1 MVTVTIE
8 GKEFIFAET
17 WSEIYFNQYIDMIK
31 ILKEKNENELEQ
43 SVKLIAYI
51 SDKPE
56 ECIDYLMRLSQDDYT
71 ALSKE
76 FEWTNKEIDTV
87 AEEKE
92 FILIDDK
99 KYRVKKD
106 YHKLSLGEMVSV
118 ETLIGMN
125 KNLDPFEVA
134 FGVLLRE
141 VNEDGTEKPFNPDEF
156 ISIVNKLQKKVL
168 LMDVYNYI
176 TFFLRGAQTSTKH
189 TPGYSIQRMAK
200 S

>member
-1 MVTVTIE
+1 MVKVTIE
-8 GKEFIFAET
+8 DKEFVFAET

-31 ILKEKNENELEQ
+31 ILKEENENDLEK
-43 SVKLIAYI
+43 SVKIIAHI

-56 ECIDYLMRLSQDDYT
+56 ECMDYLMRLSQEDFEML
-71 ALSKE
+71 AKE
-76 FEWTNKEIDTV
+76 FEWTNKQIDTV

-92 FILIDDK
+92 FIEIDGK
-99 KYRVKKD
+99 KYKIKKN
-106 YHKLSLGEMVSV
+106 YNKLSLGEMVSI

-141 VNEDGTEKPFNPDEF
+141 LNDDGTEKPFNPDEF
-156 ISIVNKLQKKVL
+156 VSIINKLQKKVL

-189 TPGYSIQRMAK
+189 TPGYSIQKMEK
-200 S
+200 I